1 MRHLFLGLSM
11 QNVIEFSN
19 EATLPTQFG
28 EFKIRS
34 FREKTPNHTLEHLV
48 IKTQNLPQN
57 PLVRVHSECLTGDAL
72 LSLKCDCGDELHA
85 ALTRIQK
92 EQGMVIYLRQ
102 EGRGIGLFN
111 KVNAYALQDTG
122 LDTVEANLALGF
134 KEDERNYSVMKFI
147 FDFYKLTQIR
157 LLTNNPSKIN
167 TFKTMIKVTR
177 EPILTQCNQHNAHYL
192 AIKKEKMGHLL

>member
-1 MRHLFLGLSM
+1 M
-11 QNVIEFSN
+11 QKILPKSIEVSN
-19 EATLPTQFG
+19 EANLPTQFG

-34 FREKTPNHTLEHLV
+34 FRERKTIKNHTYTLEHLV
-48 IKTQNLPQN
+48 IKTQDLPLN

-72 LSLKCDCGDELHA
+72 LSLKCDCGSELHM
-85 ALTRIQK
+85 ALQKIQK

-134 KEDERNYSVMKFI
+134 KEDERDYSIVKFI
-147 FDFYKLTQIR
+147 LDYYNLKRIR
-157 LLTNNPSKIN
+157 LLTNNPNKIEAFSN
-167 TFKTMIKVTR
+167 FVSLER
-177 EPILTQCNQHNAHYL
+177 EPIITQCNTHNAHYL
-192 AIKKEKMGHLL
+192 EVKKIKMGHLL